1 VQQQANQL
9 RQMLE
14 ELNVRSQE
22 RIWLKN
28 QTHGELDDAKL
39 VDGLTGDR
47 MVFKRRGVPDDFQE
61 DSGDGNGPIVKKR
74 YVHSPYGLG
83 GRISC

>member
-1 VQQQANQL
+1 
-9 RQMLE
+9 
-14 ELNVRSQE
+14 
-22 RIWLKN
+22 
-28 QTHGELDDAKL
+28 
-39 VDGLTGDR
+39 